1 MCCMQELEMNYWREA
16 NKFGDKIK
24 FYSVFEKG
32 KKGISLVNLLTKSN
46 YSEKRA
52 RFIW

>member
-1 MCCMQELEMNYWREA
+1 MQELEMNYWREA

-32 KKGISLVNLLTKSN
+32 KKGISLVNWLPNQTIQKK
-46 YSEKRA
+46 ERA
-52 RFIW
+52 LFDN